1 MVSTLPRI
9 IVALTT
15 LNITAGCQGTDVA
28 PAGPLVEQTRYSVQE
43 AAADRQLASLDWLV
57 GHWRAEGGP
66 RIVYESW
73 SRELHGGLQGSG
85 AMADAPSDKPEVY
98 ERLQLIIVDGQLR
111 YIVTGAGND
120 QPVAFTLKSTDDQRY
135 RFENLAHDF
144 PKRIEY
150 VWLDEDHYRVE
161 VSDAMGIGGRGFTV
175 DFHRVPWETP

>member
-1 MVSTLPRI
+1 MIKLLQYVI
-9 IVALTT
+9 AL
-15 LNITAGCQGTDVA
+15 LVLAMAAGCQHAAA
-28 PAGPLVEQTRYSVQE
+28 PHNASRLDQADHSAQE

-161 VSDAMGIGGRGFTV
+161 VSDATGIGGRGFTV